1 MSYAGLRQEKIV
13 AETIRNWQARYGPP
27 AMLRVT
33 AIRLPRLGRSL
44 PRGILDIQPL
54 PPCDA
59 LDRISKPGPH
69 RIIRSTGST
78 GHTRPTDEDSAAL
91 GATQFAQHEAFQ
103 APCAKKLAQ
112 HGPNTGTSAKKLA
125 QHGPNTGTSAKKL
138 AQQTQMQLNLGV
150 FGALGEL
157 FRAVALKQRRRANF
171 FAHNPRRRSDVET
184 ADTSACRPSTPSETD
199 DTIARLP
206 ELTNETAITIA
217 SPQHPKNQHF
227 PRAKVSPVSSQRSH
241 KVAKVSP
248 VSSRRSSALDTAPM
262 HQIAQH

>member
-1 MSYAGLRQEKIV
+1 
-13 AETIRNWQARYGPP
+13 
-27 AMLRVT
+27 MLRVT
-33 AIRLPRLGRSL
+33 DIQLPCPECSL
-44 PRGILDIQPL
+44 PCGILDVYPL
-54 PPCDA
+54 PPRDM

-103 APCAKKLAQ
+103 APC
-112 HGPNTGTSAKKLA
+112 AKKLA

-248 VSSRRSSALDTAPM
+248 VSSRRSSALWRGLGFSDRLF
-262 HQIAQH
+262 

>member
-1 MSYAGLRQEKIV
+1 
-13 AETIRNWQARYGPP
+13 
-27 AMLRVT
+27 MLRVT
-33 AIRLPRLGRSL
+33 DTQLPCLERSL
-44 PRGILDIQPL
+44 PCGILDVYPL
-54 PPCDA
+54 PPRDM

-103 APCAKKLAQ
+103 APC
-112 HGPNTGTSAKKLA
+112 AKKLA

-184 ADTSACRPSTPSETD
+184 ADTSACQPSTPSETD